1 MKRRVLIRRLLSVL
15 GLTVVIT
22 TLAAVGLNAQ
32 VFGGF
37 ERRATD
43 ALFPA
48 APDSPNIAVVGI
60 DNKTIE
66 RFGPLPPRD
75 QVGALVDRLHEAG
88 AAVIAFDVLYQQDKE
103 GDDAMGAAIAR
114 AGNVILAKEP
124 TIGPAV
130 DGIYTTKDLSPI
142 AADLGDPANYAVGQ
156 VNLSK
161 DPSDG
166 ISRSLPL
173 VVNDPENVEFKPAL
187 SIAAVMMFRGID
199 PTSIIVR
206 PNGVQ
211 IGDRFV
217 PT

>member
-48 APDSPNIAVVGI
+48 APDDPNIAVVGI
-60 DNKTIE
+60 DNRTIE
-66 RFGPLPPRD
+66 RFGPIPPRD
-75 QVGALVDRLHEAG
+75 QVGALVDRLHDAG
-88 AAVIAFDVLYQQDKE
+88 AAVIAFDILYQQDRE

-114 AGNVILAKEP
+114 AGNVILATEP
-124 TIGPAV
+124 TIGPAK
-130 DGIYTTKDLSPI
+130 DGVYTTTNLSPI
-142 AADLGDPANYAVGQ
+142 AADLGDPSGYAQGQ

-173 VVNDPENVEFKPAL
+173 VVAEPKDGP
-187 SIAAVMMFRGID
+187 
-199 PTSIIVR
+199 
-206 PNGVQ
+206 
-211 IGDRFV
+211 FV
-217 PT
+217 P